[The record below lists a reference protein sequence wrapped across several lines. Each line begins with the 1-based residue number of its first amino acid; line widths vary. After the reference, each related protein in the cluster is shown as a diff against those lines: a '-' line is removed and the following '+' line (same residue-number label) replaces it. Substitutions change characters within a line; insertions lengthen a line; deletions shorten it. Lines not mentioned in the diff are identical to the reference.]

1 MPFVGFPS
9 ATIAIQRMRL
19 NFSPTN
25 RAKQHPQ
32 PRRIRH
38 NAVQRVA
45 DQLAAFASFDSG
57 SGGFWH
63 ERMVSE
69 LKSVKLADKP
79 DFVRRRILPKQ
90 DEAV

>member
-1 MPFVGFPS
+1 MPLVGFPS
-9 ATIAIQRMRL
+9 PAIAIQRMRL
-19 NFSPTN
+19 SFSPTN
-25 RAKQHPQ
+25 RAKKCPQ

-45 DQLAAFASFDSG
+45 DQLAAFASFDAG

-79 DFVRRRILPKQ
+79 DFVRCPILR
-90 DEAV
+90 